1 MLVDIINFKSKIK
14 PKHSEKRQNKKDV
27 LQTLFALFDGK
38 ERVLDASDSKIFP
51 KQINPKQ
58 MLQKLPILL
67 HK

>member
-1 MLVDIINFKSKIK
+1 MLVEIINFKSKIK
-14 PKHSEKRQNKKDV
+14 PKHSEKRQKKKDV

-58 MLQKLPILL
+58 MLQRLPILL